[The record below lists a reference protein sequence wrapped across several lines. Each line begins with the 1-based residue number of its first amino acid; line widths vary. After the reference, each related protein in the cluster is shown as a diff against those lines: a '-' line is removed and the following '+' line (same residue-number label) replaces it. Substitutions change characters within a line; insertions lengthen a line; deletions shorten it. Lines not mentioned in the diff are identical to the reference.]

1 MKSAIFFILIPF
13 LLVGFFSASP
23 GKRSELPDPIT
34 KPDAIGCAPGL
45 EGIDSAADG
54 KFMIVLPGWGKHQ
67 YDISTK
73 KDSAQFYFNQGLN
86 MYYSY
91 HPREANASFK
101 EAARFDPECP
111 MVYWGQ
117 ALVRGPA
124 YNSAHTYV
132 MSKEIPTL
140 IRKMNS
146 LKQAASDKEKDL
158 IEAMNA
164 RYSPDSSDKERKNLN
179 ASYSKK
185 MQELI
190 GKYPDDHDISALYVD
205 AVMLEHPWNFWN
217 NDGSPK
223 SWTPELINLCEN
235 IFKTVPQHPGALHY
249 YIHVTEAS
257 RSPERALRSAD
268 VLKDLLPGVAHMV
281 HMSSHVYERN
291 GSYAQ
296 GVEVNEKADQN
307 LVYYDSIVKD
317 LKTISLSR
325 HVSHYFAV
333 QTYCA
338 LSGAMYSKGMPLAFR
353 VRKSVSPTHQDTYQ
367 QYLYMMP
374 VMAWVRLGKWNEVL
388 QDKNEPNS
396 DWTYASLLHD
406 FAKGMAYTHTNKT
419 DIAKKH
425 LLQLREKSK
434 DNILAIID
442 TPFNSPAQG
451 AYIAENI
458 LSASILFK
466 EKNYNDAIDCLR
478 KAIRMEDSLIYI
490 EPKDWVIPARQY
502 LGAYL
507 LKLKRP
513 QDAEKIYR
521 EDLTL
526 NPGNGWSL
534 LGLHQSLKAQGK
546 NKEADGYR
554 TGYMKS
560 FSAADEIPPASVYF

>member
-1 MKSAIFFILIPF
+1 MKSAVLFILLPF
-13 LLVGFFSASP
+13 LLVGFFSAGP
-23 GKRSELPDPIT
+23 GKHSELPGTAANPGV
-34 KPDAIGCAPGL
+34 IGCAPDL
-45 EGIDSAADG
+45 VATDSATDG
-54 KFMIVLPGWGKHQ
+54 KLMIALPGWGKHQ
-67 YDISTK
+67 YAISTK

-91 HPREANASFK
+91 HSREANASFK
-101 EAARFDPECP
+101 EAARFDPECA

-117 ALVRGPA
+117 VLARGPA
-124 YNSAHTYV
+124 YNFAHAYV
-132 MSKEIPTL
+132 MPKEIPAL

-146 LKQAASDKEKDL
+146 FKQDASDKEKDL

-179 ASYSKK
+179 AAYSKK
-185 MQELI
+185 MQELVS
-190 GKYPDDHDISALYVD
+190 KYPEDHDISALYID

-217 NDGSPK
+217 NDSSPK
-223 SWTPELINLCEN
+223 PWTLELVNLCEN
-235 IFKTVPQHPGALHY
+235 IFKTVPEHPGALHY

-257 RSPERALRSAD
+257 RNPERALRSAD

-291 GSYAQ
+291 GSYEQ

-307 LVYYDSIVKD
+307 LVYYDSMVKGI
-317 LKTISLSR
+317 KTISLSR

-338 LSGAMYSKGMPLAFR
+338 LSGAMYSKGMPMAFR
-353 VRKSVSPTHQDTYQ
+353 VRESVSPTHQNNYQ
-367 QYLYMMP
+367 QYLYMLP
-374 VMAWVRLGKWNEVL
+374 VMARVRLGRWNEIM

-396 DWTYASLLHD
+396 DWTYASLLYD
-406 FAKGMAYTHTNKT
+406 FAIGMAYTHANKI
-419 DIAKKH
+419 DMAKQH
-425 LLQLREKSK
+425 LQRLREKSK
-434 DNILAIID
+434 DNILKIVD

-466 EKNYNDAIDCLR
+466 EKRHNDAIECFK
-478 KAIRMEDSLIYI
+478 KAIHMEDSLIYV

-521 EDLTL
+521 EDLIL

-534 LGLHQSLKAQGK
+534 LGLYQSLQAQGK
-546 NKEADGYR
+546 NKEADSHR
-554 TGYMKS
+554 AGYMKS
-560 FSAADEIPPASVYF
+560 FSAADEIPPGSVYF